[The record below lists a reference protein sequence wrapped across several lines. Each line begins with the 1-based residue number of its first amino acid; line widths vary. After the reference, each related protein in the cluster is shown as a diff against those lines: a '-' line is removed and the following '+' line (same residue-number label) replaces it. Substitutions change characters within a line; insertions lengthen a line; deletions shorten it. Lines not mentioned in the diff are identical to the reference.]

1 MDLFRALI
9 TIISFRLKYQIFN
22 SPDFKEFDFLVKQ
35 NHLLAVFHGKT
46 FHNFYL
52 YRNRG
57 TVIWTDQSW
66 RGKILNRSC
75 AKLGFNA
82 VFISRKNQKR
92 GFVEYLR
99 KLREVGEGVVA
110 VDGPLGPRQT
120 VYPGI
125 FQLAASSGFP
135 IHPVG
140 TFYTHKII
148 LPWRWDRYE
157 IPLPFSNVI
166 YVIGAPLVIAK
177 ADIDSEDKL
186 KRQCLHLQTKML
198 ECQDQA
204 IFLARR
210 NA

>member
-1 MDLFRALI
+1 MDLFRTSIAA
-9 TIISFRLKYQIFN
+9 ISVRLKYQIFRH
-22 SPDFKEFDFLVKQ
+22 PDLKAFDFLIKQ
-35 NHLLAVFHGKT
+35 NHLLSVFHGKT

-66 RGKILNRSC
+66 RGKILNRAC
-75 AKLGFNA
+75 TRLGFNA

-92 GFVEYLR
+92 GFVDYLR
-99 KLREVGEGVVA
+99 KLREGGEGVVA

-125 FQLAASSGFP
+125 LQLAASSGFP

-140 TFYTHKII
+140 TFYTRKII

-157 IPLPFSNVI
+157 IPLPYSKVI
-166 YVIGAPLVIAK
+166 YVIGEPLVITK

-186 KRQCLHLQTKML
+186 KRQCQNLQNKML
-198 ECQDQA
+198 QCQDQA
-204 IFLARR
+204 MFLARR
-210 NA
+210 RS